1 MLNLLAAPVFGPKHL
16 LGLLYVVVLVVAGL
30 QLLGKEPSKKKLL
43 ILIIMFFVFEILK
56 LGFLIIR
63 DGSFPMN
70 HLPLHLC
77 SMPLYIF
84 PIIYFVKDES
94 KIRKYALATGFVT
107 VLGAAIAAMLLPE
120 NIIGSNNQWI
130 PFTDNFLPWVSFT
143 YHGLMIL
150 AAAWL
155 LKSKTYVPE
164 YKDVFRV
171 MPFTFGLMI
180 LAIIANTL
188 LDRDFMLLNNGTGS
202 PLVGLL
208 ENGQLVYT
216 LGMITTGLIVLGIIS
231 AITTSIYRI
240 FKGK

>member
-1 MLNLLAAPVFGPKHL
+1 
-16 LGLLYVVVLVVAGL
+16 
-30 QLLGKEPSKKKLL
+30 
-43 ILIIMFFVFEILK
+43 
-56 LGFLIIR
+56 
-63 DGSFPMN
+63 
-70 HLPLHLC
+70 
-77 SMPLYIF
+77 
-84 PIIYFVKDES
+84 
-94 KIRKYALATGFVT
+94 
-107 VLGAAIAAMLLPE
+107 
-120 NIIGSNNQWI
+120 
-130 PFTDNFLPWVSFT
+130 
-143 YHGLMIL
+143 MIL